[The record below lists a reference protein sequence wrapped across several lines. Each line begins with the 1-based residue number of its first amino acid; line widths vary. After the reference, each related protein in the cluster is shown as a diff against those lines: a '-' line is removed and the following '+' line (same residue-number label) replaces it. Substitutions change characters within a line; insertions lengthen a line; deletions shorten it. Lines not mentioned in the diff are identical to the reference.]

1 MSVLAQQSHAPVTHH
16 SDLVLSVVAIDDEAG
31 VRTLTLAAPDGSL
44 LPAYVPGSH
53 LVVECGA
60 RSNAYSL
67 LDDGVV
73 AARYRISVLLCPDGA
88 GGSRWIHDLR
98 VGSELAVSLPRSAF
112 PPVAAGRHHLLIAAG
127 IGVTPILSH
136 ARAAQRWGRSST
148 VLYRY
153 RPGRSTHLAEL
164 RAICGTRLE
173 QFPDRRSFADRLAAL
188 LLVQPLGAQLY
199 VCGPGTFTD
208 HVLASAEAAGW
219 PRERLQSERFSAA
232 DLAPGRAFSV
242 RLTDGRTLDV
252 PTGESLLAVLE
263 SNGFNVPNRC
273 RQGVCGECRIDVASG
288 RPEHRDYY
296 LSEPERAT
304 NDSLMCC
311 VSRAYGEL
319 ELSL

>member
-1 MSVLAQQSHAPVTHH
+1 MNVLAQPSQAPVTHYG
-16 SDLVLSVVAIDDEAG
+16 DLLLRVAEIDDDSG
-31 VRTLTLAAPDGSL
+31 VRTLKLSVPDGGL

-53 LVVECGA
+53 LVVECGG

-67 LDDGVV
+67 LDDGAVS
-73 AARYRISVLLCPDGA
+73 ACYRISVLLCPDGT

-98 VGSELAVSLPRSAF
+98 VGTELAVSLPRSAF

-153 RPGRSTHLAEL
+153 RPGHGVHLAEL
-164 RAICGTRLE
+164 RELCGTGLE
-173 QFPDRRSFADRLAAL
+173 EFVDRTSFADRFAAL
-188 LLVQPLGAQLY
+188 LVTQPLGAQLY
-199 VCGPGTFTD
+199 VCGPGPFTD
-208 HVLASAEAAGW
+208 QVLASAEAAGW
-219 PRERLQSERFSAA
+219 PRERLHSERFSAA
-232 DLAPGRAFSV
+232 DLGPGRAFSV
-242 RLTDGRTLDV
+242 RLTDGRTLEV

-263 SNGFNVPNRC
+263 RNGFNVPNRC
-273 RQGVCGECRIDVASG
+273 RQGVCGECRIGVAGG

-296 LSEPERAT
+296 LSEPERAA

-311 VSRAYGEL
+311 VSRGHDEL